1 MSAAHPSPSSSVS
14 EEDASRVPLTS
25 NPSATAHGPSAL
37 LGPHGSVHRK
47 LLENRLTNQTKRKAH
62 ESAKQRSTEVCAPFI
77 GDFIRC
83 EEGRLLSTVV
93 ACQQQNA
100 GMYACMHTYM
110 QTEDAQA
117 SIDAGHAANVK
128 YLAKKHGQA

>member
-1 MSAAHPSPSSSVS
+1 MSAASSSPSVS
-14 EEDASRVPLTS
+14 DEGTRTPLTS

-62 ESAKQRSTEVCAPFI
+62 EAAKQRSTEVCAPFI

-110 QTEDAQA
+110 QTEDEKA
-117 SIDAGHAANVK
+117 SIDAGHAANIQ
-128 YLAKKHGQA
+128 YLEKKHGRA